1 MCMPCLSIAELSLK
15 KYPLGRLLSFVGIV
29 VVLVCWYCV
38 CFVLCQ
44 LSPRWPRIS
53 FGFRFLAV
61 WYCAHW
67 HFPFNKIQFNNF
79 FYILVPAG
87 ARAEVFSFSLTRLVA
102 EARVTMSGVAARAS
116 LPRRRVFQ
124 RQVGEHN
131 PLRLF
136 LPASGRPMILRVFQ
150 PLTGSMS
157 EDRHAMASEFVRRVR
172 VTTAYSVCGSCTY
185 IHRLRKNVTGLGGR
199 DPLLWRKKNQS

>member
-1 MCMPCLSIAELSLK
+1 
-15 KYPLGRLLSFVGIV
+15 
-29 VVLVCWYCV
+29 
-38 CFVLCQ
+38 
-44 LSPRWPRIS
+44 
-53 FGFRFLAV
+53 
-61 WYCAHW
+61 
-67 HFPFNKIQFNNF
+67 
-79 FYILVPAG
+79 
-87 ARAEVFSFSLTRLVA
+87 
-102 EARVTMSGVAARAS
+102 MSGVAARAS

-172 VTTAYSVCGSCTY
+172 VTTAFPFVGRVPTSTERQCISCRDGGSVVNLSVST
-185 IHRLRKNVTGLGGR
+185 
-199 DPLLWRKKNQS
+199 PLSSQ